1 MHRDRILPQR
11 MHAACRT
18 VTRGPCCTKRFA
30 EFNGNGESYCSLE
43 QLVTLLSAADEGK
56 NCCRYVS
63 SEDRRLLHQ
72 KTLVQ
77 TIRFAVLRGVHLVL
91 YSSTSYVKKSVTVR
105 VCVCATCSLLG
116 TSILS
121 VVMCNQTQYDL
132 LQMMISLLLC
142 RQQGGEPTKRHME
155 CGTAGEKSMPPLKC
169 GCFSSAA

>member
-1 MHRDRILPQR
+1 

-18 VTRGPCCTKRFA
+18 VTRGSCCTKRFA

-43 QLVTLLSAADEGK
+43 QLVALSSAADEGK
-56 NCCRYVS
+56 SCCRYVS

-77 TIRFAVLRGVHLVL
+77 TTRFAVLREVHLVL
-91 YSSTSYVKKSVTVR
+91 YSSSTSYVKKSITVR

-116 TSILS
+116 TTILS
-121 VVMCNQTQYDL
+121 VVMWNQTHHDL

-142 RQQGGEPTKRHME
+142 RQQGDEPTKRHME
-155 CGTAGEKSMPPLKC
+155 CGTAGETSMPPLEC